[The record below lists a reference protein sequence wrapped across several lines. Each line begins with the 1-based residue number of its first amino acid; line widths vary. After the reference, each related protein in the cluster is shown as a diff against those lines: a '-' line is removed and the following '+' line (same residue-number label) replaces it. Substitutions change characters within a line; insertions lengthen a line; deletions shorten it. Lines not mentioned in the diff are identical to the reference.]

1 MSFLC
6 PCHLSSSA
14 VLFGCT
20 LQHLES
26 YFPEKGSNP
35 CPLWWKLEVL
45 TIGPQE
51 VLALQFLSF
60 LSLTL
65 RHPST
70 VPLKIACDLGIKAD
84 HKTPLLSISTYACKK
99 CMCVCQGVMAKDEH

>member
-1 MSFLC
+1 MIFLA
-6 PCHLSSSA
+6 PCHLNSA

-26 YFPEKGSNP
+26 YFPNKGSNP
-35 CPLWWKLEVL
+35 CPPAVEAWKSKPLDPREV
-45 TIGPQE
+45 P
-51 VLALQFLSF
+51 ALQLSF

-99 CMCVCQGVMAKDEH
+99 CVCVSGGNG